1 MMMVGTV
8 DMVGVMVGMTV
19 GLFWVNVVEFVFC
32 RWGLSIWSAYMY
44 AVLLLL
50 SDNTITGRCV

>member
-19 GLFWVNVVEFVFC
+19 GLFWVNVVEFVFFVG
-32 RWGLSIWSAYMY
+32 GLSIWSAYMY

-50 SDNTITGRCV
+50 SDSTIT

>member
-50 SDNTITGRCV
+50 SDSTIT